1 MRNTLNCLQQ
11 ILQICTINERG
22 KKMKQEQIKLVF
34 EPINE
39 AISILQKDLKS
50 TNVESLVET
59 FDNLINETV
68 KVENDAPSKE
78 VVTKLTALYK
88 QADFNN
94 QAADLKETVFS
105 LAVMKAQKDDG
116 LHYNQQSTPK
126 AISIVLGLLIQK
138 INPAFA
144 TQIIEDPAIG
154 TGQLLF
160 NTIEELHDP
169 RNTAT
174 PTLIGIDNDET
185 LLDIADLNAK
195 IRAVPVELYHQDG
208 LEDWVGQK
216 PQMVISDLPVGYY
229 PNDENAKK
237 FELHEAVGH
246 SLAHELFVQQIVQNL
261 DDDGFA
267 FLVVPAVLLNS
278 ENATTFVKWLT
289 KKTYLQAIIDLPGD
303 LFVDQQ
309 MQKNILVLQKHGSK
323 GRQAH
328 EILLAKLG
336 SLHEKK
342 SLIEF
347 NVKLNEWYKNNLI

>member
-1 MRNTLNCLQQ
+1 
-11 ILQICTINERG
+11 
-22 KKMKQEQIKLVF
+22 MKQEQIQLVF

-50 TNVESLVET
+50 TNVEAFVET
-59 FDNLINETV
+59 FDNLINQTV

-78 VVTKLTALYK
+78 VVAKLTELYG
-88 QADFNN
+88 QADFSN
-94 QAADLKETVFS
+94 QKSELKETVFS
-105 LAVMKAQKDDG
+105 LAMMKAIKEDG

-126 AISIVLGLLIQK
+126 AVSIVLGLLIQK
-138 INPAFA
+138 LNPDFA
-144 TQIIEDPAIG
+144 DQIIEDPAIG

-160 NTIEELHDP
+160 NTIEELTNP
-169 RNTAT
+169 KNAAKK
-174 PTLIGIDNDET
+174 PTLIGIDNDES
-185 LLDIADLNAK
+185 LLDVADLNAK
-195 IRAVPVELYHQDG
+195 VRNVEVELYHQDG

-229 PNDENAKK
+229 PNDENAKQ

-323 GRQAH
+323 GRQAN